1 VRFIRPVAVGD
12 TITAAYAPLEGGATY
27 PESGTTLQFRA
38 EARNQRGEVVA
49 AGRHLMYRLESAE
62 VARG

>member
-1 VRFIRPVAVGD
+1 MLSGRVLVGS
-12 TITAAYAPLEGGATY
+12 TSEVPSATY
-27 PESGTTLQFRA
+27 PESGTTLQLRA

-49 AGRHLMYRLESAE
+49 AGRHPMYRLESAE